1 MSKTYRRTSDGQLSG
16 DGGRHYATPRY
27 RPGTRRKPR
36 RIVANGVRRQ
46 PPDLE
51 RLGEAIIRAA
61 ASQAANT
68 AVKHPARP
76 GTPPRANLRPSGSSR
91 PPNTGGG

>member
-1 MSKTYRRTSDGQLSG
+1 MSKTYRRTSDGQLSC
-16 DGGRHYATPRY
+16 DGGPHYATPRY

-36 RIVANGVRRQ
+36 RIVASGVRRE

-51 RLGEAIIRAA
+51 RLGEAIMRAA
-61 ASQAANT
+61 ASQVANT

-76 GTPPRANLRPSGSSR
+76 GTPPRANLRPPGSSR
-91 PPNTGGG
+91 PARNGGV